1 MIMGPLDA
9 LHHLPY
15 LPSVVCPLTPSRER
29 GARPKKIFAWDGQ
42 IEDFPP
48 KSQKSQKSE
57 SQMAEIPKNHFVTA
71 TSPISQKLPNF
82 VGAQNPRG
90 TLCVHYGGINAG
102 SLPLLTEIKVE
113 PFFCRTR
120 PAPVFK

>member
-57 SQMAEIPKNHFVTA
+57 SQTAEIPKTRFCDCKVA
-71 TSPISQKLPNF
+71 DFPKAVKF
-82 VGAQNPRG
+82 VG
-90 TLCVHYGGINAG
+90 H
-102 SLPLLTEIKVE
+102 SES
-113 PFFCRTR
+113 
-120 PAPVFK
+120 